1 MAIQQMMM
9 MKDLPASPIIGEPYE
24 GGYYAGQIATGITGV
39 PTYNLVVSP
48 KATGEISGL
57 TWSNVQVV
65 TTSTSVIHGNN
76 NTNILAALGTDYEAA
91 TWCKSL
97 SIGGYTDWYLPARY
111 EMEVLYYFLKATSG
125 TNNTSYGAN
134 PFSVLPEP
142 YNTNYTL
149 FSPSISSSSRF
160 QYPSGSEYLSG
171 THYWTSTQ
179 YPNPLDKNYARS
191 LYFLYGQEFQ
201 DNKMATTSYTRAIRR
216 VPV

>member
-134 PFSVLPEP
+134 PFSVLPE
-142 YNTNYTL
+142 
-149 FSPSISSSSRF
+149 